1 VAQDAI
7 LSRTI
12 QHYKLMHIKGFMA
25 DQRRLQRIASRIR
38 QDVAELLHTD
48 LKDPRMRGLISV
60 TNVEVSPDMTNV
72 RVFYS
77 ILGSEADI
85 RTTKR
90 FMEDAETRISR
101 TVASGLHI
109 RVMPKIRLIFD
120 DSIAKG
126 LEVSK
131 LIDEAIAEDRVA
143 EQERENSDAEE

>member
-1 VAQDAI
+1 
-7 LSRTI
+7 
-12 QHYKLMHIKGFMA
+12 MA

-38 QDVAELLHTD
+38 QDVAELLQSD

-60 TNVEVSPDMTNV
+60 TNVDVSTDMTNI

-77 ILGSEADI
+77 ILGSEADV

-109 RVMPKIRLIFD
+109 RVLPKIRLIFD
-120 DSIAKG
+120 ESIAKG

-131 LIDEAIAEDRVA
+131 LIDEAMAADRKA
-143 EQERENSDAEE
+143 DQERNSNKTEEE